1 MRYYYVQLD
10 KDSVVKSALDTFAPI
25 NQSNMIPTD
34 RFRSDL
40 LDWKYENG
48 QFYPPP
54 PPVEG

>member
-10 KDSVVKSALDTFAPI
+10 KDNIVKNALDTFAPI
-25 NQSNMIPTD
+25 NQSNMIQTD

>member
-10 KDSVVKSALDTFAPI
+10 NESVVKSALDTFAPI
-25 NQSNMIPTD
+25 IQSNMIETD

-54 PPVEG
+54 PPPEA

>member
-10 KDSVVKSALDTFAPI
+10 KDSIVKSALDTFAPI
-25 NQSNMIPTD
+25 NQSNMIQTD

-48 QFYPPP
+48 QFTPPP

>member
-10 KDSVVKSALDTFAPI
+10 NESVVKSALDTFAPI
-25 NQSNMIPTD
+25 NQSNMIETD

-54 PPVEG
+54 PPPEA

>member
-10 KDSVVKSALDTFAPI
+10 NESIVKNALDTFALI
-25 NQSNMIPTD
+25 NQSNMIQTD

-54 PPVEG
+54 PPPEA